1 MIQTSQPEHPIY
13 RQLSEHQDMMPAT
26 LLTERKDFGF
36 PPYTRIVELTVK
48 DMFED
53 RAERMSAKLADTLH
67 QSFTCV
73 LYRPVIDKIADQHI
87 RKIRI
92 SFQKDKALTSNKKA
106 LKNAVISFEKER
118 KYDGHITIDVDPS

>member
-36 PPYTRIVELTVK
+36 PPYTRIVEITVK
-48 DMFED
+48 DIFED
-53 RAERMSAKLADTLH
+53 RAERMSAKLADTLQ

-87 RKIRI
+87 RKIRV